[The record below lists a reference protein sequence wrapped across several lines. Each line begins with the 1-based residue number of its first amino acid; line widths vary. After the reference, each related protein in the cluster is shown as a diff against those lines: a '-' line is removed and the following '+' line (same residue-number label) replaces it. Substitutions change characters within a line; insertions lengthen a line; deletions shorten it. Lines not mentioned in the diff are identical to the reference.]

1 MKARFGGLTAFN
13 MFFGAIKCDE
23 VVPVV
28 KLEAEAVL
36 SDVQFTHFI
45 APKTE

>member
-1 MKARFGGLTAFN
+1 

-36 SDVQFTHFI
+36 FDVQFTHLSS
-45 APKTE
+45 PKTE